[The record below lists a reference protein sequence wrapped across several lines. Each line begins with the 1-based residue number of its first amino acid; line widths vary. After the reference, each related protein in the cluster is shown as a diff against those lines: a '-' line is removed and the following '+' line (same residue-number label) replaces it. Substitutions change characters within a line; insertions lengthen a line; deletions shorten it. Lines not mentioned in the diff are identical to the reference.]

1 MTDVK
6 ADSSYLILA
15 GGSDALDP
23 QIERAVAA
31 LLRAG
36 WTKRLD
42 GFGLRIFTGP
52 RFPWP
57 VAQVHRAHALIG
69 EWRGEGAHPSAIAG
83 RSPEGRAL
91 GSGLIAEGWGAYLMV
106 WRDQAGHLNLVRD
119 PTGAIDAVWW
129 RRGPVTLVTDCPPP
143 ALDAV
148 LPEELAIDWDGLG
161 AVLSMPSLLSD
172 RLSLVGL
179 TPVGPGSWSRPGQ
192 ALPDEDLWRPADF
205 VHRGTDDA
213 PDALVR
219 VVDRAVDRIMRSR
232 RTVVAELSGGLDS
245 AIVAGSLKATG
256 HADRAMF
263 VNYYGDDAEGDERQ
277 HAEAAAALHGVALET
292 VRKPVEPI
300 SEADFSALATGLRP
314 ALQGVDPAYD
324 RHAAQRLATLG
335 ADGLL
340 TGQGGDSVFFQAP
353 DPLVAADRLRGEG
366 LLALNPAYLAA
377 VGRWTRHSAWTV
389 GRLALRGQPVAGSG
403 PRHRWLDDASDLPPG
418 KRGQVERFVNCQL
431 FWTDC
436 LRARQAPLLNPL
448 LSQPVVEH
456 CLGVPSYR
464 LTLGERDRGLVRQAF
479 ADRLPPMIAER
490 RDKGDL
496 SHFYGQVVRGSAPVL
511 AGFLVDGRLV
521 AQGVLDRT
529 ALETDL
535 DPDRLLWREGA
546 NAPLLA
552 AVLEAW
558 ARHWEGRIARR
569 RTEVALQPVENV
581 SV

>member
-1 MTDVK
+1 MTGAA
-6 ADSSYLILA
+6 ADHGYLIVA
-15 GGSDALDP
+15 SGAEAPDPAVESAL
-23 QIERAVAA
+23 AA
-31 LLRAG
+31 LLRTG
-36 WTKRLD
+36 WTNRMD
-42 GFGLRIFTGP
+42 GFGLRIFSGP

-91 GSGLIAEGWGAYLMV
+91 GAGLIAEGWGAYLMV
-106 WRDQAGHLNLVRD
+106 WRDRNGHLNLVRD

-129 RRGPVTLVTDCPPP
+129 RRGSVTLVTDSPPP
-143 ALDAV
+143 TLDAV
-148 LPEELAIDWDGLG
+148 LPEDLAIDWDGLG
-161 AVLSMPSLLSD
+161 AVLSTPSLLSD
-172 RLSLVGL
+172 RLPLVGL
-179 TPVGPGSWSRPGQ
+179 TPVGAGAWSRPGQ
-192 ALPDEDLWRPADF
+192 GSPDEDLWRPSDF
-205 VHRGTDDA
+205 VHRGADEA

-219 VVDRAVDRIMRSR
+219 VVDRTIDRTMRSR
-232 RTVVAELSGGLDS
+232 RKVVSELSGGLDS
-245 AIVAGSLKATG
+245 AIVAGSLRATG
-256 HADRAMF
+256 HADRAVF
-263 VNYYGDDAEGDERQ
+263 INYFGDDAEGDERR
-277 HAEAAAALHGVALET
+277 HAEAAAALHGVTLEM
-292 VRKPVEPI
+292 VRKPVEAI
-300 SEADFSALATGLRP
+300 SETDFITLATGLRP

-353 DPLVAADRLRGEG
+353 DPLVAADRFRRQGLR
-366 LLALNPAYLAA
+366 ALNPAYLAA
-377 VGRWTRHSAWTV
+377 IGRWTRQSAWTV
-389 GRLALRGQPVAGSG
+389 GRLALSGRSTTGSG
-403 PRHRWLDDASDLPPG
+403 PRHRWLDDAPDLPPG

-456 CLGVPSYR
+456 CLGVPSDR
-464 LTLGERDRGLVRQAF
+464 LTLGERDRGLARLAF
-479 ADRLPPMIAER
+479 SERLPPVIAER

-496 SHFYGQVVRGSAPVL
+496 SHFYGQVVRDSAPAL
-511 AGFLVDGRLV
+511 AGFLLEGRLA
-521 AQGVLDRT
+521 AQGVLDRAT
-529 ALETDL
+529 LEVDL
-535 DPDRLLWREGA
+535 DPARLLWREGA

-569 RTEVALQPVENV
+569 RTEVARQPVQDV
-581 SV
+581 GV